1 MTDSQLTTF
10 SLGIPAPG
18 QTQPAYM
25 YTLRLGAADPKVDN
39 YVVYGENGS
48 YTMAATPTGDDPRAN
63 EGIVLY
69 SYDNFTVYAP
79 TSQTVSN
86 IWSDWSAESLS
97 VTVTNGLVSNAS
109 FSSKGLIS
117 TYASAAQMAI
127 NASDLVSFNGGNTMT
142 VWAGNDASTGV
153 GGLLWSN
160 YGATQNIFGG
170 QIVNITAAPGNGVVM
185 NVQGW
190 GETALASTYA
200 VSAATSITF
209 SVDPLAV
216 AAAGTPAKIWADRL
230 MTASLVVAGVASV
243 VAGIEDAAIGTTL
256 DIIGAPTM
264 ENYNKIKAT
273 MITAASVSAALSSVI
288 VACQIAAMAA
298 GIVASRAAG
307 STLGGTIPSLKM
319 DAFDIDLNL
328 SVSNYLKISPAQSV
342 LSGGPATTIMGDI
355 YQVAITAPRTNI
367 TSTGSIQLTCG
378 ASSILLTPNLI
389 SIRGTTVTVNGANV
403 ATV

>member
-10 SLGIPAPG
+10 ALGIPAPG

-69 SYDNFTVYAP
+69 SYDNFTVYSPNTQYIA
-79 TSQTVSN
+79 N
-86 IWSDWSAESLS
+86 IKADWSAEALS
-97 VTVTNGLVSNAS
+97 ATVTNGLVSNAS
-109 FSSKGLIS
+109 YSSKGLIS

-190 GETALASTYA
+190 GEAALASAYA
-200 VSAATSITF
+200 VSAATSIKF

-216 AAAGTPAKIWADRL
+216 AAAGTPAQKWADAL
-230 MTASLVVAGVASV
+230 MTASLVVAGVASML
-243 VAGIEDAAIGTTL
+243 AGIEDVGIGTAL
-256 DIIGAPTM
+256 DLIGAPTM
-264 ENYNKIKAT
+264 ENYDKIKTT

-298 GIVASRAAG
+298 GIVASQAAG
-307 STLGGTIPSLKM
+307 SSLGGTVPSFEMTPTSIMLEAD
-319 DAFDIDLNL
+319 DANFLTVTDAGILMSAAPGTTITVDGG
-328 SVSNYLKISPAQSV
+328 SNSIKTPAMQITSAQSIV
-342 LSGGPATTIMGDI
+342 LM
-355 YQVAITAPRTNI
+355 
-367 TSTGSIQLTCG
+367 CG
-378 ASSILLTPNLI
+378 TSSITLMPNI
-389 SIRGTTVTVNGANV
+389 VQIRGTSVQVNGANV
-403 ATV
+403 LTG